1 MGVGLMLFLKRIWQ
15 WWIMSDVK
23 TEEPYFSMSMIGLSN
38 FFARLDPMVQ
48 AGVTFSIVGEGV
60 MVNAYIPESQ
70 LTNLLV
76 RGDFD

>member
-1 MGVGLMLFLKRIWQ
+1 MGVGLMLFLKRIWR
-15 WWIMSDVK
+15 WWLMSDVK
-23 TEEPYFSMSMIGLSN
+23 SEEPYFSMSMIGLSN
-38 FFARLDPMVQ
+38 FFSRLDPMVQ

-76 RGDFD
+76 RGEFD